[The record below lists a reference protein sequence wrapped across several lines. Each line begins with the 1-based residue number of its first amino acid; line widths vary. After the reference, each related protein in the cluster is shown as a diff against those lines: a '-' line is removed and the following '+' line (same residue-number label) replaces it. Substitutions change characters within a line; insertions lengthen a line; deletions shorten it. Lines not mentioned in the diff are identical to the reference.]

1 MNLLIDWSRIESLVD
16 MNDPEDQAW
25 LKEMIA
31 SLLENMATRVENLD
45 RLMQTKDP
53 KDLQS
58 ELHQIK
64 GVAANF
70 GLTSLSEVV
79 VKAEGLVK
87 AGDVDSSI
95 LEGKKIPA
103 IWESTKQE
111 LEKKFSS

>member
-25 LKEMIA
+25 LKEMIT
-31 SLLENMATRVENLD
+31 SLLENMATRVQNLD
-45 RLMQTKDP
+45 RLMVAKDP

-70 GLTSLSEVV
+70 GLTALSEVV
-79 VKAEGLVK
+79 VKAEALVK
-87 AGDVDSSI
+87 AGDVESSVT
-95 LEGKKIPA
+95 EGKKIA
-103 IWESTKQE
+103 GIWDATKQE

>member
-1 MNLLIDWSRIESLVD
+1 MLIDWSRIESLVD

-25 LKEMIA
+25 LKEMVT

-64 GVAANF
+64 GVAA
-70 GLTSLSEVV
+70 LSEVV
-79 VKAEGLVK
+79 VKAESLVK
-87 AGDVDSSI
+87 EGNVESSI
-95 LEGKKIPA
+95 IEGKKIPA

>member
-25 LKEMIA
+25 LKEMIT
-31 SLLENMATRVENLD
+31 SLLENMATRVQNLD
-45 RLMQTKDP
+45 QLMVAKDP

-70 GLTSLSEVV
+70 GLAELSEVV
-79 VKAEGLVK
+79 VKAEALVK
-87 AGDVDSSI
+87 AGDVESSVT
-95 LEGKKIPA
+95 EGKKIPS
-103 IWESTKQE
+103 IWEATKQE

>member
-1 MNLLIDWSRIESLVD
+1 

-25 LKEMIA
+25 LKEMIN
-31 SLLENMATRVENLD
+31 SLLENMATRVENLE

-70 GLTSLSEVV
+70 GLAALSEVV
-79 VKAEGLVK
+79 IKAESLAK
-87 AGDVDSSI
+87 AGEIDSSI
-95 LEGKKIPA
+95 TEGKKIA
-103 IWESTKQE
+103 SVWDSTKQE
-111 LEKKFSS
+111 LEKKFST

>member
-1 MNLLIDWSRIESLVD
+1 

-25 LKEMIA
+25 LKEMVT

-70 GLTSLSEVV
+70 GLAALSEVV
-79 VKAEGLVK
+79 VKAESLVK
-87 AGDVDSSI
+87 EGDVESSI
-95 LEGKKIPA
+95 IEGKKFLQYGNPPNK
-103 IWESTKQE
+103 S
-111 LEKKFSS
+111 

>member
-1 MNLLIDWSRIESLVD
+1 MHLLIDWSRIESLVD

-45 RLMQTKDP
+45 RLMLSKDP

-70 GLTSLSEVV
+70 GLAALSEVV
-79 VKAEGLVK
+79 IKAEALVK
-87 AGDVDSSI
+87 AGDVETSV
-95 LEGKKIPA
+95 LEGKKIPG
-103 IWESTKQE
+103 IWESTKLE
-111 LEKKFSS
+111 LQNKFST

>member
-25 LKEMIA
+25 LKEMIT
-31 SLLENMATRVENLD
+31 SLLENMATRVQNLD
-45 RLMQTKDP
+45 QLMVTKDP

-70 GLTSLSEVV
+70 GLAALSEVV
-79 VKAEGLVK
+79 VKAEALVK
-87 AGDVDSSI
+87 AGDVESSVT
-95 LEGKKIPA
+95 EGKKILG
-103 IWESTKQE
+103 IWEATKQE